1 MKQAILKP
9 TISEKAAAMAAE
21 RKYVFVVA
29 PDANA
34 REVRKELKRIY
45 KVEAASVHMIRT
57 QGKMKRYGRSLARGA
72 REKKAIITLREGQS
86 IDIAAA

>member
-1 MKQAILKP
+1 MNQIIRMPK
-9 TISEKAAAMAAE
+9 ISEKASAMAAD

-57 QGKMKRYGRSLARGA
+57 PGKMKRYGRVVSRRAS
-72 REKKAIITLREGQS
+72 EKKALVTLREGQS
-86 IDIAAA
+86 IDIATA